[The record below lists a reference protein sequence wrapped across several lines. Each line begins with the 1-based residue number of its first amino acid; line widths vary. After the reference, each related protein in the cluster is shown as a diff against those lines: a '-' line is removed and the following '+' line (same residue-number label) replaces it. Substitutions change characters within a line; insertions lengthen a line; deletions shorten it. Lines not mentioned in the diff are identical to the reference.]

1 VSHLCLNSDYCIY
14 SLVCIVGNM
23 KRLASLAALTML
35 AAAGLG
41 IARVSFAMHTHAQIE
56 VYATKGGYSG
66 VFALSL
72 GGEAQVVNTPST
84 QPLSGRFNASG
95 FN

>member
-1 VSHLCLNSDYCIY
+1 
-14 SLVCIVGNM
+14 M

-41 IARVSFAMHTHAQIE
+41 IAHVSIATHTHAQIGA
-56 VYATKGGYSG
+56 YATKGGHSG
-66 VFALSL
+66 CLPWSL
-72 GGEAQVVNTPST
+72 GGEAQVANTAVDAA
-84 QPLSGRFNASG
+84 LSGRFNASG

>member
-1 VSHLCLNSDYCIY
+1 
-14 SLVCIVGNM
+14 M
-23 KRLASLAALTML
+23 
-35 AAAGLG
+35 
-41 IARVSFAMHTHAQIE
+41 
-56 VYATKGGYSG
+56 
-66 VFALSL
+66 FALSL